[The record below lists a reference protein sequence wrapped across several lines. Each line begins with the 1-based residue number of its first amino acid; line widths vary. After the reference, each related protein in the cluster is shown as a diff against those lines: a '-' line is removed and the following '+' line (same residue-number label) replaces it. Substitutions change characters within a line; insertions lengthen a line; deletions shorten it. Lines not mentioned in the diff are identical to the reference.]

1 MKHAS
6 LLAAAVLAVSGA
18 AALPAAPA
26 FADDLVY
33 TGLFSNTGAGGYDVV
48 AYHSQGAPMRGSRDF
63 ETFWNGASW
72 RFASQA
78 NLDLFVAD
86 PEAYAP
92 HYGGYC
98 AWAMA
103 EGYTAKGDPE
113 IWSLVD
119 GKLYLNF
126 NRDVQQTWE
135 EDIPGH
141 IERADANYPAILE
154 D

>member
-1 MKHAS
+1 MRTPYWMTAALMALALVAVAPQH
-6 LLAAAVLAVSGA
+6 AAADKINQSFLGGVAI
-18 AALPAAPA
+18 
-26 FADDLVY
+26 D
-33 TGLFSNTGAGGYDVV
+33 GYDPV
-48 AYHSQGAPMRGSRDF
+48 AYFTDGKPVEGTSDITADWQDA
-63 ETFWNGASW
+63 TW
-72 RFASQA
+72 RFASTDHRA
-78 NLDLFVAD
+78 LFVAN
-86 PEAYAP
+86 PEKYAP
-92 HYGGYC
+92 AYGGYC

-113 IWSLVD
+113 FWSLVN

-135 EDIPGH
+135 EDIPSH